1 MQFQGEIT
9 KSKLILCFS
18 LSDIFIRFFHKDH
31 LPKSFLVSVSKGF
44 NSNSCLAGLDS

>member
-1 MQFQGEIT
+1 MQFQGKIT

-18 LSDIFIRFFHKDH
+18 CSNIFIRFFHKDH
-31 LPKSFLVSVSKGF
+31 VPKSFVVSVSYGF